1 MEQGYTDLG
10 EDQKRYRGL
19 ADESY
24 GRARGSWQQADK
36 YLGKVAGL
44 YGDSVRDTDPYS
56 TRDSCTNYGCA
67 IPYAS
72 NYDESAVGCG
82 CLFICPNFYLHQRPR

>member
-1 MEQGYTDLG
+1 MAIDWLTNLLMPPEQEMTDTLYDKTAYDKWSERMEQGYTDLG

-36 YLGKVAGL
+36 YL
-44 YGDSVRDTDPYS
+44 
-56 TRDSCTNYGCA
+56 
-67 IPYAS
+67 
-72 NYDESAVGCG
+72 
-82 CLFICPNFYLHQRPR
+82 